1 MTLEHEK
8 ASFYTISQRNFN
20 KVHTQST
27 PTSFGPEA
35 VITTAGTACL
45 ARSSVRHKVSLI
57 IKNLLLPAAERSH
70 LLSPSAED
78 KASHIHMT
86 RSFGRMTVFEGQNV
100 HHRSG

>member
-57 IKNLLLPAAERSH
+57 IKNSLLPAAER
-70 LLSPSAED
+70 SPSAED